1 MHPSRLS
8 PEQLQRLAIHVVAGG
23 DRHTLQAAA
32 VAEGKTIQTL
42 AAIAS
47 LIMSN
52 GIHRVD
58 PVEDDATRAAGL
70 TVELIPDYRAVL
82 VTPRDGPL
90 TLRSLKQAETH
101 TLPDGGVLV
110 RLDTDDVYVADGDR
124 GLLAFGVEGG
134 TLETRRADNPG
145 AALADVAGAV
155 EPLADI
161 APIAGLR
168 EALTDDAQRDIFDQ
182 YIERASTWGN
192 VCAGAVVGRHSLL
205 DADPDVVDL
214 RVALPRRQARAWSPA
229 QRRTVHDLALASVA
243 RLFEQLDELAEDLTT
258 READDLDEEALD
270 RIDAVCRAREELEA
284 VAALLA
290 EAQASDRLPRA
301 LDLLDE
307 RGEQVAAGFP
317 LLHEDDVDDVVVAG
331 ARLGS
336 DRWWTR
342 HIEER

>member
-1 MHPSRLS
+1 MYPSRLS
-8 PEQLQRLAIHVVAGG
+8 PEQLQRLAIHVVGGG
-23 DRHTLQAAA
+23 DRHTLQAGA

-70 TVELIPDYRAVL
+70 TIEHLSDHGAVL
-82 VTPRDGPL
+82 ITPDDGEV
-90 TLRSLKQAETH
+90 TLRSLQGAEAH
-101 TLPDGGVLV
+101 TLPGGGVLMRV
-110 RLDTDDVYVADGDR
+110 ATDDCYVAAGER
-124 GLLAFGVEGG
+124 GAVAFGVANGVIETLRVEGSEG
-134 TLETRRADNPG
+134 VSVDG
-145 AALADVAGAV
+145 AAAV
-155 EPLADI
+155 EALAEI

-168 EALTDDAQRDIFDQ
+168 EALTDDAQRDVFDR
-182 YIERASTWGN
+182 YIERVSTWGN
-192 VCAGAVVGRHSLL
+192 VCAGAVVGRYALL

-258 READDLDEEALD
+258 READDLDDEALD

-317 LLHEDDVDDVVVAG
+317 LLHEDDVDDVVAAG
-331 ARLGS
+331 LRLGS